1 MLHYVALT
9 TGSCG
14 NCYIFYDGK
23 TSFIVDV
30 GVTWKKLSTELEMH
44 DIPISSLSAVFL
56 THIHPDHA
64 KGVGVVQR
72 KTGLPVFVSSVCMR
86 DGKTEM
92 ERLKM
97 EKRGVFPFSYG
108 DSISV
113 GDFSVVPFRTSHDSP
128 GSSGYF
134 IDHRE
139 VRIFL
144 MTDTGRIPEEAW
156 NYAKV
161 SEVEFIESNYD
172 ENMLENGPYPVWLKN
187 RVRGE
192 YGHLSN
198 EDAINF
204 ASDTSR
210 HGDQIYFIHV
220 SENNNDTS
228 LIKEAIVRRI
238 PSGIFCKACERGEMF
253 EGFLGD

>member
-44 DIPISSLSAVFL
+44 DIPLSSLSAVFL
-56 THIHPDHA
+56 THVHPDHA

-97 EKRGVFPFSYG
+97 EKKGVFPFSY
-108 DSISV
+108 
-113 GDFSVVPFRTSHDSP
+113 
-128 GSSGYF
+128 
-134 IDHRE
+134 
-139 VRIFL
+139 
-144 MTDTGRIPEEAW
+144 
-156 NYAKV
+156 
-161 SEVEFIESNYD
+161 
-172 ENMLENGPYPVWLKN
+172 
-187 RVRGE
+187 
-192 YGHLSN
+192 
-198 EDAINF
+198 
-204 ASDTSR
+204 
-210 HGDQIYFIHV
+210 
-220 SENNNDTS
+220 
-228 LIKEAIVRRI
+228 
-238 PSGIFCKACERGEMF
+238 
-253 EGFLGD
+253 